1 MSKKKRPT
9 HKIHL
14 NSFVRNNRPQSSYF
28 SFNFMLECSF
38 PKRFGAD
45 GELIPSDY
53 SHTHTPSGCG
63 VLTGLKHSRAL
74 WEIK

>member
-1 MSKKKRPT
+1 
-9 HKIHL
+9 
-14 NSFVRNNRPQSSYF
+14 
-28 SFNFMLECSF
+28 MLECSF